1 MINDPKHTAKATP
14 EFDSTNKKLKYLSLL
29 EQNDFITIMPHT
41 AYMNYLNTAV
51 KIKLHNIPVAI
62 NLNVRKVHIKSM
74 FHWVVL
80 K

>member
-1 MINDPKHTAKATP
+1 MSNDPKHTAKATP

-29 EQNDFITIMPHT
+29 EQNDFITIMSHT

-51 KIKLHNIPVAI
+51 KIKLPVAI